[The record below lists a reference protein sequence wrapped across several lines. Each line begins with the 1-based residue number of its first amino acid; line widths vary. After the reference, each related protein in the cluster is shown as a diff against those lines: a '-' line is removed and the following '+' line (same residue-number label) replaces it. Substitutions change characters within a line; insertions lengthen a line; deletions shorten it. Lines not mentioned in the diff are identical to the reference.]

1 MRGKSCSRG
10 GLKRPTLTPTHRCP
24 FATYSS
30 CSPQDLPKAY
40 LHACGLLYHP
50 RFRELERAVEV
61 SEAAAALPSTS
72 TMGPPSAAGAGA
84 QRQRQRRAPQPCAR
98 VSKPAAQVAGSRQ
111 IKKAAK
117 AERKAQRKAKRQRK
131 KERRLRKRQ
140 SHAGTR
146 EMEKAIRLAVGAIG
160 KGAGAVRAGAASK
173 SLAPALLGD
182 AMDAADGDDEPV
194 PLSLLQQ
201 VAAVMSLRRS
211 LADAASSLQAAPH
224 AQADIAAGVLKWHA
238 AAAAAEAARR
248 EAVRKERLAAL
259 RQNDYAAYQ
268 ALLKVD
274 TTERI
279 KGLLART
286 DAFLGAMARKLAG
299 TQSMAPAAGSSAC
312 GADDVEPSKQLCAT
326 LRPYQLTGLR
336 WLVSLHRSG
345 TSGCLADEMGL
356 GKTLQVIALLCH
368 LVESTS
374 CTGPFLIVLP
384 ASVVANW
391 AAEFTKFAPHLAVC
405 LYTGPEARRREVFA
419 ASLAGWLRAPGKGA
433 LKGRATVCLTTF
445 ETVMAKSDGAQ
456 LVRLPWQYLIMDEA
470 HRIKNGASKLNVLL
484 RDQFC
489 RVPHRLLITG
499 TPVQNNL
506 RELFTLLQFLMPR
519 VFAGEAESFVRLFE
533 SGETDTG
540 EALPA
545 ASASDGEQPRTT
557 LDEEERM
564 LLTQRLHEALRPF
577 MLRRVKESV
586 AADLPGKREILL
598 RCTMPP
604 YQRHLYNCVLNRVAT
619 AVAGPAAGG
628 DDGASCSTA
637 GAGGGGRSVRVA
649 NALMELRTVCN
660 HPFLSK
666 LHNPAD
672 EAVCGPHPV
681 IPLVRHCAKL
691 ELLDRVL
698 SKMHATGHRVLLFST
713 MTRVLDVLEE
723 YLQWRGY
730 SFVRLDGNTSADAR
744 GETVR
749 KFQEP
754 GSTVFC
760 FLLSVRAGGFGLN
773 LQAADTVIMVDTDWN
788 PQVDAQ
794 AQARSHRIGQD
805 KDVLVLRLEC
815 CDTVEEAVRTKC
827 DAKRGVADRAIT
839 GGFFDGGLT
848 SELERSTFLRSLLRS
863 GGDTDGA
870 APDAGGGTLSEEALN
885 ALLARRPEEIPL
897 FEAECARRTASEVRF
912 WGRAAQGA
920 GASRPLAPRLADA
933 VSSASLVARLE
944 LRVAAAVAAAS
955 GAGQALGRGA
965 RKRTQVDTYVES
977 GVDEFREMSRG
988 GGPSAP
994 RRSDTPD
1001 GPPPQR
1007 PRKAARKAP
1016 SVPVQDAASV
1026 LAEPA
1031 IRNTTFTMV

>member
-1 MRGKSCSRG
+1 
-10 GLKRPTLTPTHRCP
+10 
-24 FATYSS
+24 
-30 CSPQDLPKAY
+30 
-40 LHACGLLYHP
+40 
-50 RFRELERAVEV
+50 
-61 SEAAAALPSTS
+61 
-72 TMGPPSAAGAGA
+72 
-84 QRQRQRRAPQPCAR
+84 
-98 VSKPAAQVAGSRQ
+98 
-111 IKKAAK
+111 
-117 AERKAQRKAKRQRK
+117 
-131 KERRLRKRQ
+131 
-140 SHAGTR
+140 
-146 EMEKAIRLAVGAIG
+146 
-160 KGAGAVRAGAASK
+160 
-173 SLAPALLGD
+173 
-182 AMDAADGDDEPV
+182 
-194 PLSLLQQ
+194 
-201 VAAVMSLRRS
+201 
-211 LADAASSLQAAPH
+211 
-224 AQADIAAGVLKWHA
+224 
-238 AAAAAEAARR
+238 
-248 EAVRKERLAAL
+248 
-259 RQNDYAAYQ
+259 
-268 ALLKVD
+268 
-274 TTERI
+274 
-279 KGLLART
+279 
-286 DAFLGAMARKLAG
+286 
-299 TQSMAPAAGSSAC
+299 
-312 GADDVEPSKQLCAT
+312 
-326 LRPYQLTGLR
+326 
-336 WLVSLHRSG
+336 
-345 TSGCLADEMGL
+345 
-356 GKTLQVIALLCH
+356 VIALLCH

-391 AAEFTKFAPHLAVC
+391 AAEFNKFAPHLAVC
-405 LYTGPEARRREVFA
+405 LYTGPEARRREVYA

-433 LKGRATVCLTTF
+433 LKSRPTVCLTSF
-445 ETVMAKSDGAQ
+445 ETVMAKSDGTQ

-470 HRIKNGASKLNVLL
+470 HRIKNGASKLNVML

-533 SGETDTG
+533 SGETDSG
-540 EALPA
+540 EPLPA
-545 ASASDGEQPRTT
+545 ASASGSGQARTQ
-557 LDEEERM
+557 LDDEERM

-586 AADLPGKREILL
+586 AADLPAKREILL
-598 RCTMPP
+598 RCVMPP

-619 AVAGPAAGG
+619 AVAAPPGGG

-637 GAGGGGRSVRVA
+637 GAGGRSVRVA

-666 LHNPAD
+666 LHNAAD

-730 SFVRLDGNTSADAR
+730 SFVRLDGSTSADAR
-744 GETVR
+744 GDVVH
-749 KFQEP
+749 KFQQP

-773 LQAADTVIMVDTDWN
+773 LQAADTVVMVDTDWN

-815 CDTVEEAVRTKC
+815 CDTVEEVVRTKC

-848 SELERSTFLRSLLRS
+848 SEQERSTFLRSLLRS
-863 GGDTDGA
+863 GGDTGGT
-870 APDAGGGTLSEEALN
+870 APDAGGDTLSDEALN
-885 ALLARRPEEIPL
+885 ALLARRPEEIPV
-897 FEAECARRTASEVRF
+897 FEADSARRTASEVRF

-920 GASRPLAPRLADA
+920 GASRPLPPRLADA
-933 VSSASLVARLE
+933 VSSAPLVARVE

-955 GAGQALGRGA
+955 GAGEVLGRGA
-965 RKRTQVDTYVES
+965 RKRTRVDTYVDP
-977 GVDEFREMSRG
+977 GVDEFRQVSSG
-988 GGPSAP
+988 GGPSGHRR
-994 RRSDTPD
+994 RRSTTPD
-1001 GPPPQR
+1001 APPPQP
-1007 PRKAARKAP
+1007 PRKAARLARP
-1016 SVPVQDAASV
+1016 IVTVQDAAPV

-1031 IRNTTFTMV
+1031 GSDSDALSGCMVTTSEAAPSARSDSPPCQLFSSWREDVSRDAEGLRTIRYLLCRADGGDDVLVVTAVARSSCAFRFHFSEVGRTLLPAHCIHKVHSAVRSMTNVRMFLDKCVGGIPAASSTSAPPSRDGEPGRADDAAAPMEL